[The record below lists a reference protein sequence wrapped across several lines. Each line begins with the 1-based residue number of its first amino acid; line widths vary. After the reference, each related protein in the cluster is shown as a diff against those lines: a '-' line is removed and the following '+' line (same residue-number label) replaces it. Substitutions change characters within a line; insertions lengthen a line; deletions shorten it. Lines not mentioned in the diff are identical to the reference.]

1 LKWKLLFSYF
11 RPKDDFDKKIKSI
24 VGYYP
29 NNAFFYE
36 LAFTHKSRVN
46 SQKKDNKESNERL
59 EYLGDAILS
68 AVISE
73 YLYINYREMNEG
85 ELSKLR
91 SKIVSRKSLNDLG
104 AALELQK
111 LLVANV
117 NTTALNNSVLGN
129 TLEALIGACYLD
141 QGFLRCK
148 NFIIRG
154 LVGKHLNMTKVI
166 NMEVNYKSRILEWG
180 QKEKKIIDF
189 KTIAETGSGISK
201 KFTVA
206 LLVDGELKAKSV
218 ASSKKRAEQ
227 QASKMLNFQLEEK

>member
-29 NNAFFYE
+29 NDAFFYE

-46 SQKKDNKESNERL
+46 SSKRGTKESNERL

-68 AVISE
+68 AVISD
-73 YLYINYREMNEG
+73 YLYTNYREMNEG

-91 SKIVSRKSLNDLG
+91 SKVVSRRSLNDLG
-104 AALELQK
+104 AALDLQK
-111 LLVANV
+111 LLIANV
-117 NTTALNNSVLGN
+117 NSTALTNSVLGN

-141 QGFLRCK
+141 QGFRRCK
-148 NFIIRG
+148 NFILNG
-154 LVGKHLNMTKVI
+154 LVGKHLNMDEVI
-166 NMEVNYKSRILEWG
+166 KMEVNYKSRILEWG
-180 QKEKKIIDF
+180 QREKKTIDF
-189 KTIAETGSGISK
+189 KTIAETGSGINK

-206 LLVDGELKAKSV
+206 LFVDGELKTESA

-227 QASKMLNFQLEEK
+227 QASEILNSQLKE